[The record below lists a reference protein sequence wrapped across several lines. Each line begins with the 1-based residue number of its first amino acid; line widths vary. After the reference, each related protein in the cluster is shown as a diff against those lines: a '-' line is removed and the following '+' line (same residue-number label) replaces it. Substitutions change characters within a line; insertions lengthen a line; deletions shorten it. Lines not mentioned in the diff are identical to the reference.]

1 MGRQGLSGPG
11 VSSRACG
18 HLQPGGK
25 ADAGSRQR
33 TSQRKGLWGRILPP
47 LGVTLDKHC
56 LPLPLGTCSTGS
68 VSGPQRASARRTT
81 GPEIPCPRGAASAQS
96 YYVRA
101 NPVPEEVGLDQRDQ
115 DWFGGSWRSVIWGVS
130 PPLSLNPKGQT
141 ETRACSS
148 AFPAKS
154 TAVQRSCCPGDRELL
169 DQTNEPP
176 EKCSLGQRR
185 INIYHLKWDD
195 WKRLAKNKLGKNT

>member
-1 MGRQGLSGPG
+1 M
-11 VSSRACG
+11 
-18 HLQPGGK
+18 
-25 ADAGSRQR
+25 
-33 TSQRKGLWGRILPP
+33 LPP

-68 VSGPQRASARRTT
+68 VSGPQTASARRQRDQRFHVPRRTME
-81 GPEIPCPRGAASAQS
+81 PEIPRPREAASAQS

-101 NPVPEEVGLDQRDQ
+101 NPVPEEVGLDQRDR

-176 EKCSLGQRR
+176 EKRSLGQRR